1 MLPGTAR
8 FDGMT
13 LPPGRTIGVL
23 SVHEARHALG
33 QWLRE
38 LRQQAGLTGRQVA
51 DLLSWPASKA
61 SKLENGRQT
70 PTDDDVR
77 GWASVTHARCCRWA
91 CPSWPTGSAFWTT
104 KSAPWAKGF
113 ISDLATNS
121 TEPPLAGRTHF
132 LVQVVPPPS
141 RHVSQS
147 RFSQLEPVEEA
158 QDIRT
163 AAVHERGV

>member
-91 CPSWPTGSAFWTT
+91 CPSLDNRIGVLDNQECTLGE
-104 KSAPWAKGF
+104 GV
-113 ISDLATNS
+113 ISDLAANS

>member
-91 CPSWPTGSAFWTT
+91 CPSLDNRIGVLDNQECTLGEGVYLRSCGQLHRATTGRPHSF
-104 KSAPWAKGF
+104 S
-113 ISDLATNS
+113 
-121 TEPPLAGRTHF
+121 R
-132 LVQVVPPPS
+132 PS
-141 RHVSQS
+141 RPPAIAS
-147 RFSQLEPVEEA
+147 RESIQVQPA
-158 QDIRT
+158 RT
-163 AAVHERGV
+163 RRRSAGYPHGCGT

>member
-104 KSAPWAKGF
+104 KSAPWAKGLSQ
-113 ISDLATNS
+113 ILRPT
-121 TEPPLAGRTHF
+121 
-132 LVQVVPPPS
+132 PPS
-141 RHVSQS
+141 HHWPAALIFSSKSSPRHRV
-147 RFSQLEPVEEA
+147 
-158 QDIRT
+158 T
-163 AAVHERGV
+163 